1 MKIGLEKNGCVEYV
15 QEILRYAWENRE
27 ELSRKAHEW
36 YMKHCRF
43 VDWKKRMQE
52 IVKKILLN

>member
-27 ELSRKAHEW
+27 ELSRNAREW

-43 VDWKKRMQE
+43 VDWKK
-52 IVKKILLN
+52 NA